1 MVCMFCTVIMG
12 MIKAA
17 SRGDSN
23 YINLQIKGAA
33 LGYSCGDVTYD
44 DYVLIRNL
52 GNRLLEDM

>member
-1 MVCMFCTVIMG
+1 MVCMFRTVIMN

-17 SRGDSN
+17 RRCDYN
-23 YINLQIKGAA
+23 YIDLQIRGAA
-33 LGYSCGDVTYD
+33 LGYDCGDVTYD